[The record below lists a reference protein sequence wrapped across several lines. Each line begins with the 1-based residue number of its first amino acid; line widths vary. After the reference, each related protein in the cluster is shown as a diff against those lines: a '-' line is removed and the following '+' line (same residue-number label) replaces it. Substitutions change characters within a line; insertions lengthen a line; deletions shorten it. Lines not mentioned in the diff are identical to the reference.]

1 LKAGTNLVLESG
13 VSLTL
18 KVGGNF
24 INLNPGGVFIQ
35 GTMVMI
41 NSGGAAGAGAG
52 ASPQPPTAPKEA
64 DKAEPGATIEL
75 PPKKK
80 PPTPTQY
87 SPAALV
93 LKEAAQ
99 NGLPFCDI

>member
-1 LKAGTNLVLESG
+1 MNLVLESG
-13 VSLTL
+13 TSLTL

-24 INLNPGGVFIQ
+24 INLNPAGVFIQ

-64 DKAEPGATIEL
+64 DQGGTRSHYRIASEEETAHADEIQSGGIGAERSCAEWVAFL
-75 PPKKK
+75 
-80 PPTPTQY
+80 
-87 SPAALV
+87 
-93 LKEAAQ
+93 
-99 NGLPFCDI
+99 